1 MVKTPALAASP
12 PVSAPLRPVAP
23 GPADAGFA
31 RALRSTTLAATSGV
45 VVVRPGDHL
54 TGLVRAQAA
63 AHGLRL
69 TDGQAHRWAQQ
80 VAQFNRLPDADRI
93 YPGQRIS
100 LQPLA
105 QHLAGQGPG
114 ATAPTARAD
123 VATEPTPA
131 RPAETQLAV
140 HALASRRGIGP
151 HPVLERVLQRAV
163 DKGYVPA
170 ADTAAVRQKIVQLA
184 QRHGFT
190 PDDFARVTLMES
202 DGLNPRASNGSC
214 HGIIQFCDGPNRG
227 AASVGHAEAPERI
240 RALSALQQLDLVDA
254 YLTDVGNAGKTRLSL
269 DDLYLSILTPAARA
283 EPRRHAA
290 LPIAAPQAAA
300 LHVGQDTSRPITRQ
314 SLVLGLYQHAQR
326 ALRP

>member
-1 MVKTPALAASP
+1 MLKPAAPAAPAATQALRQGP
-12 PVSAPLRPVAP
+12 PPRPAP
-23 GPADAGFA
+23 AGFA
-31 RALRSTTLAATSGV
+31 HAVQSAMAAATGNEV
-45 VVVRPGDHL
+45 AVRPGENL
-54 TGLVRAQAA
+54 TRLVHAQAA
-63 AHGLRL
+63 RQGVTL

-254 YLTDVGNAGKTRLSL
+254 YLSDVGNAGKTPLSL

>member
-1 MVKTPALAASP
+1 MIKTPALTAP
-12 PVSAPLRPVAP
+12 PPASAPPRPAAP
-23 GPADAGFA
+23 GPTDAGFA
-31 RALRSTTLAATSGV
+31 RALRSATVAATQGA

-63 AHGLRL
+63 AHGVRL
-69 TDGQAHRWAQQ
+69 SDGDAHRWAQRL
-80 VAQFNRLPDADRI
+80 AQHNQLPDPDRI

-105 QHLAGQGPG
+105 QHLAGQRPNTTPS
-114 ATAPTARAD
+114 AARAEG
-123 VATEPTPA
+123 VTAPTPA
-131 RPAETQLAV
+131 RPPKTQPA
-140 HALASRRGIGP
+140 ALALAARQGGGP

-170 ADTAAVRQKIVQLA
+170 TDTASVRQKIVQLA

-214 HGIIQFCDGPNRG
+214 HGIIQFCDGPDRG
-227 AASVGHAEAPERI
+227 AASVGHARAPERI
-240 RALSALQQLDLVDA
+240 QALSVLQQLDLVDA
-254 YLTDVGNAGKTRLSL
+254 YLTDVGKAGKTRLSL